1 MPNPSASSI
10 LGDAA
15 SEFSRSTSASVKIP
29 GADSFL
35 TAASRPGGNLP
46 TPDQVGTQ
54 AGTFLNTAAQNF
66 LFNAPTKLLGNSKIN
81 QLLGPYIQQQ
91 LGNLLATNPT
101 GDLQKLLSRPDP
113 MFSFSWYVSMP
124 RIGPPAAPA
133 YSTGSGVRNQ
143 TPGSFGISLVDS
155 FINSNVNPSISGQSS
170 GGQISGTRIPT
181 QIPVDVS
188 WYVQDISVPQP
199 AVGTKPVSRGGRN
212 IYLPDFQDIGTV
224 SIQFYED
231 VAGSVGYYLESWRQ
245 LIRNDFGYYNEM
257 ANYMKPITL
266 VTVNPAGTEMFS
278 LEMVDA
284 FPTDREAYQF
294 TSQTGNVV
302 LSQTF
307 SINDLIYTPINPFN
321 SGVNPATFGSMLGG
335 VPSALASAILQQGEI
350 TLSNS
355 VSLSNAGFI

>member
-10 LGDAA
+10 LGGAA
-15 SEFSRSTSASVKIP
+15 SEFSQSASTSIKIP
-29 GADSFL
+29 GAASFL
-35 TAASRPGGNLP
+35 TAASQPGAGLP
-46 TPDQVGTQ
+46 TPGQVGIQ

-91 LGNLLATNPT
+91 LGNLLSTNPT
-101 GDLQKLLSRPDP
+101 GDLQKLLNRADP
-113 MFSFSWYVSMP
+113 MFSFSWYIQMP
-124 RIGPPAAPA
+124 LIGPPSTPS
-133 YSTGSGVRNQ
+133 YSSGSGVTNLSLSSL
-143 TPGSFGISLVDS
+143 TSTISAIS
-155 FINSNVNPSISGQSS
+155 GGNVNPIVGGQSS
-170 GGQISGTRIPT
+170 GGQLPGTYSPR
-181 QIPVDVS
+181 QIPIDVS

-199 AVGTKPVSRGGRN
+199 AVGTKPISRGGRN

-245 LIRNDFGYYNEM
+245 KIRNDLGYYSEM
-257 ANYMKPITL
+257 SNYMNDIVIT
-266 VTVNPAGTEMFS
+266 TVNPAGTPMFS
-278 LEMVDA
+278 LTMVDA
-284 FPTDREAYQF
+284 FPTDREPYSF

-307 SINDLIYTPINPFN
+307 SINDLIYTPITPFN
-321 SGVNPATFGSMLGG
+321 SGVNPATFSSLLGG